1 VDIRLSMN
9 IPRDA
14 STLPLVRHLTK
25 HSLREI
31 GVSSRC
37 IGDVEVAVTEACAN
51 VVEHTT
57 EEDDYSVEVEIT
69 DTRCEIRVIDTGHGF
84 DFETLGRG
92 EAETTAEGGRGIQ
105 LMRALVDTIKFV
117 SEPETGTVVHLV
129 KELEFDGAPDFVRGD
144 TRDAP

>member
-1 VDIRLSMN
+1 VDIKLSMN

-31 GVSSRC
+31 GVTRSC

-57 EEDDYSVEVEIT
+57 DEDEYSVEVELT
-69 DTRCEIRVIDTGHGF
+69 DTRVEIRVIDTGHGF
-84 DFETLGRG
+84 DFETLGRT

-105 LMRALVDTIKFV
+105 LMRALVDAIKFT
-117 SEPETGTVVHLV
+117 SEPESGTVVHLV
-129 KELEFDGAPDFVRGD
+129 KELEFDGAPAFVR
-144 TRDAP
+144 RDERS

>member
-1 VDIRLSMN
+1 MDIKLSMN

-31 GVSSRC
+31 GVRREC

-51 VVEHTT
+51 VVEHITD
-57 EEDDYSVEVEIT
+57 EDDYSVEVNIT

-84 DFETLGRG
+84 DFETLGRAD
-92 EAETTAEGGRGIQ
+92 AETTAEGGRGIQ

-117 SEPETGTVVHLV
+117 SEPESGTVVHLV
-129 KELEFDGAPDFVRGD
+129 KELEFDGAPSFVRKNHHS
-144 TRDAP
+144 

>member
-1 VDIRLSMN
+1 MDIKLAMN

-25 HSLREI
+25 HGLREI
-31 GVSSRC
+31 GVSNSC

-51 VVEHTT
+51 VVEHSTD
-57 EEDDYSVEVEIT
+57 EDEYSVEVEIT

-84 DFETLGRG
+84 DFESLGHG
-92 EAETTAEGGRGIQ
+92 DAETTAEGGRGIQ

-117 SEPETGTVVHLV
+117 SEPESGTVVHLV
-129 KELEFDGAPDFVRGD
+129 KALEFDHAKPPYVASDPSD
-144 TRDAP
+144 

>member
-1 VDIRLSMN
+1 VDIKLSMN

-31 GVSSRC
+31 GVTRSC

-57 EEDDYSVEVEIT
+57 DEDEYSVEVELT
-69 DTRCEIRVIDTGHGF
+69 DTRVEIRVIDTGHGF
-84 DFETLGRG
+84 DFETLGRSD
-92 EAETTAEGGRGIQ
+92 AEITAEGGRGIQ
-105 LMRALVDTIKFV
+105 LMRALVDAIKFT
-117 SEPETGTVVHLV
+117 SEPESGTVVHLV
-129 KELEFDGAPDFVRGD
+129 KDLEFDRAPEFIR
-144 TRDAP
+144 RDADG

>member
-1 VDIRLSMN
+1 MDIKLSMN

-31 GVSSRC
+31 GVTKAC

-57 EEDDYSVEVEIT
+57 EEDEYSVEVELT
-69 DTRCEIRVIDTGHGF
+69 DTKCEIRVIDTGHGF
-84 DFETLGRG
+84 DFEILGRRD
-92 EAETTAEGGRGIQ
+92 AETTAEGGRGIQ
-105 LMRALVDTIKFV
+105 LMRALVDTIKFT
-117 SEPETGTVVHLV
+117 SEPESGTVVHLV
-129 KELEFDGAPDFVRGD
+129 KDLEFDHRPSFVRKD
-144 TRDAP
+144 PADS